1 MAIRPIRLL
10 GDPILRATCKRVR
23 FPLTRDDERLIAD
36 LSDTLDDF
44 RKRRR
49 FGRGIAAP
57 QIGIAKQVIYIN
69 SIGALINPRIVKK
82 SASIFTLWDDCFS
95 FPDLLVK
102 VQRSRSL
109 IVQYDDENGKPQR
122 ISVSDAMSELLQ
134 HEIDHING
142 VLAIDRAVNS
152 KSIVLRSEYVKF
164 FKKIK

>member
-1 MAIRPIRLL
+1 M

-23 FPLTRDDERLIAD
+23 FPLTRVDKRLITD
-36 LSDTLDDF
+36 LRDTLDDF
-44 RKRRR
+44 RKRRG
-49 FGRGIAAP
+49 FGRGIASP
-57 QIGIAKQVIYIN
+57 QIGIAKRVIVITT
-69 SIGALINPRIVKK
+69 IGAMINPRIVKK
-82 SASIFTLWDDCFS
+82 SASNFTLWDDCFS

-142 VLAIDRAVNS
+142 VLALDRAVDS
-152 KSIVLRSEYVKF
+152 KSIVLRSEYIKF
-164 FKKIK
+164 LGKRK